1 MRKAVRFTVV
11 EMSGSRFEMGRQYG
25 RQCRALIRRLVGRFD
40 GMLLEPAYLEA
51 GRKVALEALPHVRA
65 EAPELVEEVEGI
77 AAGAGL
83 DFEDVF
89 RLSCSQEMNSWQGC
103 MRRKA
108 MSTVPTG
115 CTSIAARTDGASL
128 VAWNMDWWIKWQPYM
143 VLLHGHPEDGPDFLS
158 FAMAGSVGR
167 PGLSEHIAVAAN
179 FLPYRAAPEF
189 EAGGAEWAGAGV
201 PYSFIAR
208 MLLARRSTAD
218 ALKMLR
224 RVRRMACLNYT
235 IGDTT
240 GDICCVETMPADLA
254 VLRPK
259 DAGFITHANSYH
271 ARKFGGLTERQQ
283 REKDPRAY
291 RAREVLRRRNEPLE
305 RADIYA
311 AQRSHFPRRNTGVCV
326 HSGGER
332 PAITLLSFVGDLRE
346 HTVWAAWGS
355 PCEHR
360 FLRYDL

>member
-1 MRKAVRFTVV
+1 MRKPVRFTVV

-25 RQCRALIRRLVGRFD
+25 RRCRTLIRRLVGHFD
-40 GMLLEPAYLEA
+40 AMLMPPEYLEE

-65 EAPELVEEVEGI
+65 QAPELVEEVEGI

-83 DFEDVF
+83 EFEDVF

-108 MSTVPTG
+108 MTTVPTG
-115 CTSIAARTDGASL
+115 CTSIAARADGAAL
-128 VAWNMDWWIKWQPYM
+128 VAWNMDWWVKWQPYI
-143 VLLHGHPEDGPDFLS
+143 VLLHGRPDDGPAFLS
-158 FAMAGSVGR
+158 FALAGSVGR
-167 PGLSEHIAVAAN
+167 PGLSEHVSAAAN

-189 EAGGAEWAGAGV
+189 EAGGGEWAGAGI

-218 ALKMLR
+218 ALNMLKR
-224 RVRRMACLNYT
+224 TKRMACLNYT

-240 GDICCVETMPADLA
+240 GDICCVETMPEDIA
-254 VLRPK
+254 VLRPQ
-259 DAGFITHANSYH
+259 DGYITHSNTYH
-271 ARKFGGLTERQQ
+271 APEFGGVPMEEWA
-283 REKDPRAY
+283 EKDPRCH
-291 RAREVLRRRNEPLE
+291 RAWEVLSRKRKPLT

-311 AQRSHFPRRNTGVCV
+311 AQRSHFPRQNTGVCV
-326 HSGGER
+326 HTSGEK

-346 HTVWAAWGS
+346 HTMWAAWGS
-355 PCEHR
+355 PCRHR